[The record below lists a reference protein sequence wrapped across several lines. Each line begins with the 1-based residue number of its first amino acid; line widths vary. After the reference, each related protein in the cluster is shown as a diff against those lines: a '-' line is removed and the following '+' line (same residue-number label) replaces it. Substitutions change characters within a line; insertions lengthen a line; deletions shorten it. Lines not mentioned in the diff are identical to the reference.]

1 MNESDGQRGLAEP
14 FRVKDG
20 QPEGLLLGST
30 EATWLR
36 ARWLA
41 TGTLKVLP
49 TPGGGGGTGQR

>member
-1 MNESDGQRGLAEP
+1 MNELDGQRGLADP

-36 ARWLA
+36 ACWLA
-41 TGTLKVLP
+41 TGTL
-49 TPGGGGGTGQR
+49 